1 MFWQKRASTITY
13 LADKTEFQG
22 DCHVDGNLRVDG
34 IVHGT
39 VEVMGDM
46 EIGQSGLVEGPEV
59 RANNL
64 IVHGVVKAHIH
75 VEGRLSISR
84 TGRLEGDVF
93 AKEYDVAPGAQILG
107 HFSSSASVPES
118 LPESR
123 ALPMSQYAEMPTQS
137 QSELLQRE
145 EYRS

>member
-13 LADKTEFQG
+13 LAEKTEFQG

-34 IVHGT
+34 IVHGN

-46 EIGQSGLVEGPEV
+46 EIGQSGLVEGPEIH
-59 RANNL
+59 AHNL
-64 IVHGVVKAHIH
+64 VLHGVVKSHIH
-75 VEGRLSISR
+75 VEGRVSISR

-107 HFSSSASVPES
+107 HFSSSSAEAPPES
-118 LPESR
+118 K
-123 ALPMSQYAEMPTQS
+123 ALPMSQYSEMTPQN
-137 QSELLQRE
+137 QAELLQRE
-145 EYRS
+145 EYRG